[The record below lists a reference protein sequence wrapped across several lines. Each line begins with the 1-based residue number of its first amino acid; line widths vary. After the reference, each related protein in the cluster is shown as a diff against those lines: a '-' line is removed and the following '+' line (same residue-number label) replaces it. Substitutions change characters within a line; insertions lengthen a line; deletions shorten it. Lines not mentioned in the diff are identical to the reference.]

1 MGFLDKIKSIFT
13 GGSQSKLI
21 EIEVEHDRCGNQMKL
36 LFRKGYD
43 IQKVYEDNRDAAY
56 EVNKIVV
63 CDKCYKKM
71 KLQLEFDKKY
81 NLIEKRLENFDEVN
95 KKNTGS
101 RDLEAD
107 LDFDIKKIIKERE
120 LKNKGNKNK
129 DSKIE
134 NQNEN
139 LENNK

>member
-21 EIEVEHDRCGNQMKL
+21 DIEVEHDKCGNQMKL

-81 NLIEKRLENFDEVN
+81 NLIEKSLENLDLVT
-95 KKNTGS
+95 KKNNGS
-101 RDLEAD
+101 KNMDAD

-120 LKNKGNKNK
+120 LKNNGNKNK
-129 DSKIE
+129 DNNQK
-134 NQNEN
+134 NQNED
-139 LENNK
+139 LENKK